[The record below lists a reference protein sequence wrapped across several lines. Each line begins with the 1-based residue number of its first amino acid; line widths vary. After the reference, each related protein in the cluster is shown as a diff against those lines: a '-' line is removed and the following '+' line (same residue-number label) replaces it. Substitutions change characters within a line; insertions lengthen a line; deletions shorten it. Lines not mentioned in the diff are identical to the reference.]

1 MAGQVNPTM
10 HYGMRAAQPGYS
22 FFDFEKFDRQTMR
35 SAVVQ
40 QELLQ
45 AFIQLTPP
53 LAAELREVCN
63 RSDRDATVRLLHKL
77 KSSTALFCTDSFYQR
92 MHMLEENARR
102 PWSPDYGKSMQEMLE
117 GLDRLVAE
125 TKTLFKG

>member
-1 MAGQVNPTM
+1 M
-10 HYGMRAAQPGYS
+10 AQPGHGL
-22 FFDFEKFDRQTMR
+22 FDFEKFNRQTMHNTT
-35 SAVVQ
+35 VQ

-45 AFIQLTPP
+45 AFILLTPP

-63 RSDRDATVRLLHKL
+63 RYDMTSTIRLLHKL

-92 MHMLEENARR
+92 MHTLEENARR
-102 PWSPDYGKSMQEMLE
+102 PWSPDYGSAMQEMLD